1 MENVS
6 KEVKEKSVLEKLV
19 YEHKMFIEKFYEAR
33 YRLAASMTDLGGN
46 YSAESSEDLKT
57 ISGESSHL
65 DEYSHLLSV
74 QKNVLADIFL
84 SLERLEELVSK

>member
-1 MENVS
+1 
-6 KEVKEKSVLEKLV
+6 
-19 YEHKMFIEKFYEAR
+19 
-33 YRLAASMTDLGGN
+33 MTNLGGN
-46 YSAESSEDLKT
+46 YNAEISEDLKT